1 MAVLMKKHDKQV
13 FKTAHYSTVRIIML
27 TFLAVIM
34 LGTMLLMLPFSTA
47 SGEWCPLL
55 TALFTAATSV
65 CVTGLVVVETA
76 SYWSF
81 FGKLVILLL
90 IQIGGLS
97 IVTLWARMMMLLRR
111 RFSLRFHMLLRDY
124 YNMDSMQGIFRFMK

>member
-1 MAVLMKKHDKQV
+1 MYDRVQEVLQALLISCFCAAAVLMKKHDKQV
-13 FKTAHYSTVRIIML
+13 FKTTHYSTVRIIML

-81 FGKLVILLL
+81 FGKIV
-90 IQIGGLS
+90 
-97 IVTLWARMMMLLRR
+97 IVTFEETLEGARE
-111 RFSLRFHMLLRDY
+111 F
-124 YNMDSMQGIFRFMK
+124 